1 MANTAIILKT
11 FNKQLTEFIEDI
23 SQIFPGEK
31 DVIVLS
37 TFMKTVMYG
46 KPRAI
51 IDVWYKFISLK
62 YNKEIENG
70 EIEYFLNKDYSEDL
84 QSAPGSSETL
94 DTINKLRTTIKLA
107 FDQDEN
113 REKRVLY
120 YFKIESI
127 TCDDRDF
134 LS

>member
-37 TFMKTVMYG
+37 TFMRTVMYG

-113 REKRVLY
+113 REKTIKYMQNITKLSNLY
-120 YFKIESI
+120 YNN
-127 TCDDRDF
+127 
-134 LS
+134 

>member
-1 MANTAIILKT
+1 MANKPILLKT

-51 IDVWYKFISLK
+51 IEVWYNNITLK

-94 DTINKLRTTIKLA
+94 DTINKLRSTIKLA
-107 FDQDEN
+107 FNRDEN
-113 REKRVLY
+113 REKTIKYMQNITKLANLY
-120 YFKIESI
+120 YNN
-127 TCDDRDF
+127 
-134 LS
+134 

>member
-1 MANTAIILKT
+1 
-11 FNKQLTEFIEDI
+11 
-23 SQIFPGEK
+23 
-31 DVIVLS
+31 
-37 TFMKTVMYG
+37 MYG

-113 REKRVLY
+113 REKTIKYMQNITKLSNLY
-120 YFKIESI
+120 YNN
-127 TCDDRDF
+127 
-134 LS
+134 

>member
-1 MANTAIILKT
+1 MANKPILLKT
-11 FNKQLTEFIEDI
+11 FNKQLTEFIDDV

-51 IDVWYKFISLK
+51 IEVWYNYITLK
-62 YNKEIENG
+62 YNKEIEDG

-94 DTINKLRTTIKLA
+94 DTINKLRSTIKLA
-107 FDQDEN
+107 FDQKEN
-113 REKRVLY
+113 REKTIKYMQNITKLANLY
-120 YFKIESI
+120 YNN
-127 TCDDRDF
+127 
-134 LS
+134 

>member
-113 REKRVLY
+113 REKTIKYMQNITKLSNLY
-120 YFKIESI
+120 YNN
-127 TCDDRDF
+127 
-134 LS
+134 

>member
-1 MANTAIILKT
+1 MANQSIISKT
-11 FNKQLTEFIEDI
+11 FNKQLTEFINDV
-23 SQIFPGEK
+23 SSIFPGEK

-51 IDVWYKFISLK
+51 IEVWYNYITLK

-84 QSAPGSSETL
+84 QSTQGSVETL
-94 DTINKLRTTIKLA
+94 DTIDKLRSTIKLA
-107 FDQDEN
+107 FNQNEN
-113 REKRVLY
+113 REKTIKYMQNITKLSYLY
-120 YFKIESI
+120 YNN
-127 TCDDRDF
+127 
-134 LS
+134 

>member
-1 MANTAIILKT
+1 MANKPILLKT

-51 IDVWYKFISLK
+51 IEVWYNNITLK

-94 DTINKLRTTIKLA
+94 DTINKLRSTIKLA
-107 FDQDEN
+107 FNQDEN
-113 REKRVLY
+113 REKTIKYMQNITKLANLY
-120 YFKIESI
+120 YNN
-127 TCDDRDF
+127 
-134 LS
+134 

>member
-1 MANTAIILKT
+1 MANQPIILKT

-51 IDVWYKFISLK
+51 IEVWYKYITLK

-94 DTINKLRTTIKLA
+94 DTINKLRSTIKLA
-107 FDQDEN
+107 FDQKEN
-113 REKRVLY
+113 REKTIKYMQNITKLSNLY
-120 YFKIESI
+120 YNN
-127 TCDDRDF
+127 
-134 LS
+134 

>member
-37 TFMKTVMYG
+37 TFMRTVMYG

-107 FDQDEN
+107 FNQDEN
-113 REKRVLY
+113 REKTIKYMQNITKLSNLY
-120 YFKIESI
+120 YN
-127 TCDDRDF
+127 
-134 LS
+134 

>member
-1 MANTAIILKT
+1 MANKPILLKT
-11 FNKQLTEFIEDI
+11 FNKQLTEFIDDV

-51 IDVWYKFISLK
+51 IEVWYNYITLK
-62 YNKEIENG
+62 YNKEIEDG

-84 QSAPGSSETL
+84 QSSPGSSETL

-107 FDQDEN
+107 FDQKEN
-113 REKRVLY
+113 REKTIKYMQNITKLANLY
-120 YFKIESI
+120 YNN
-127 TCDDRDF
+127 
-134 LS
+134 

>member
-1 MANTAIILKT
+1 MANQSIILKT
-11 FNKQLTEFIEDI
+11 FNKQLTEFINDV
-23 SQIFPGEK
+23 SSIFPGEK

-51 IDVWYKFISLK
+51 IEVWYNYITLK

-84 QSAPGSSETL
+84 QSTQGSVETL
-94 DTINKLRTTIKLA
+94 DTIDKLRSTIKLA
-107 FDQDEN
+107 FNQNEN
-113 REKRVLY
+113 REKTIKYIQNITKLSYLY
-120 YFKIESI
+120 YNN
-127 TCDDRDF
+127 
-134 LS
+134 

>member
-1 MANTAIILKT
+1 MANKPILLKT
-11 FNKQLTEFIEDI
+11 FNKQLTEFIDDV

-51 IDVWYKFISLK
+51 IEVWYNNITLK

-84 QSAPGSSETL
+84 QSSPGSSETL

-107 FDQDEN
+107 FNQDEN
-113 REKRVLY
+113 REKTIKYMQNITKLANLY
-120 YFKIESI
+120 YNN
-127 TCDDRDF
+127 
-134 LS
+134 